1 MFYPRI
7 ILCVLLVF
15 AFSQS
20 HASDCAVGYA
30 HMKNGKYEQAYKEF
44 RTLAERGYPVYMNVV
59 ADMHRKGQGVPAS
72 NKLAHVWY
80 SLSAAQGN
88 DKGISGKSQM
98 SEQLNQQQLI
108 DSSDI
113 AKEYAKEY
121 LEPYVVQWS
130 LD

>member
-7 ILCVLLVF
+7 ILCVFLLCTVY
-15 AFSQS
+15 QS
-20 HASDCAVGYA
+20 SASDCAVGYA
-30 HMKNGKYEQAYKEF
+30 HLKSGKYEQAYKEF

-88 DKGISGKSQM
+88 EKGISGKSQM
-98 SEQLNQQQLI
+98 SDHLSKQQLS
-108 DSSDI
+108 DSSNI
-113 AKEYAKEY
+113 AKDYAKEY
-121 LEPYVVQWS
+121 LEPYVVKWS